1 MEKNTI
7 KKSDVGLVVF
17 DKFKE
22 IETEI
27 SNNDNYERKTLEIKG
42 YVNDIFTNYL
52 KIGAALL
59 RVNDLKLYEYN
70 NYENIYDYANKEFNI
85 KATTVKNTIAIV
97 KRFCELNGRLKSEYK
112 DFSYSNLVELLSV
125 DEKEIDKFKP
135 TMTVKAVRSKK
146 VEIDINKR
154 LNDFISDDQ
163 YLTKI
168 INHVESFDFTK
179 EFGRKYSISHK
190 VDKKDFIIKDK
201 NSNDYSFKVR
211 FYLKNDSK
219 DFATIK
225 FRIDFKFDGSYRKIC
240 LAHDYS
246 SWNNEYNI
254 SEWDDIVINIKRF
267 IRDFGSED
275 KVIYTAK
282 KVTENKVKAS
292 THDSC
297 KKAEVYYGDF
307 EEIINNIFKTKLS
320 KYYYDSSYRSISV
333 YESNLNDDKK
343 NPSVFEINEY
353 KKVNE
358 DFEIMKLDSEG
369 NIVKSLIIFDE
380 KFMKKIEKHVTDQLT
395 KFIDENI
402 EVKQND

>member
-190 VDKKDFIIKDK
+190 VDKKDFIVKDK

-275 KVIYTAK
+275 KVIY
-282 KVTENKVKAS
+282 VLNKVKE
-292 THDSC
+292 
-297 KKAEVYYGDF
+297 KKAEASVHKSCKNVIALYGDF
-307 EEIINNIFKTKLS
+307 DETLRNVIKTKFS
-320 KYYYDSSYRSISV
+320 KYFYSSSYGAISI
-333 YESNLNDDKK
+333 YLNKIDDDEK
-343 NPSVFEINEY
+343 NPAIFEINDY
-353 KKVNE
+353 RKVNE
-358 DFEIMKLDSEG
+358 GFEIVKLDSKGEE
-369 NIVKSLIIFDE
+369 IASSVIFDE
-380 KFMKKIEKHVTDQLT
+380 KFMKKIEKHVTDQIT
-395 KFIDENI
+395 KFIDENL
-402 EVKQND
+402 EAK